1 MAEPYDSN
9 GPEGYGLDDDN
20 PGEYGRGARS
30 LLPSMLT
37 VAVAVVAIGGFAGV
51 LVYAYNKGKEVG
63 STAIPPIIKAGPAPH
78 KIRPENPGGMKI
90 ANRDKGVYSNLTANS
105 PPRKSVRKVERLL
118 PRPENPVAS
127 PVPVASPAP
136 VKKSV
141 AAPASIKLP
150 PPPPVAKIV
159 PKLPPPKPRQV
170 ASAAKTTER
179 ASDARAQISN
189 PSKIRPSKTR
199 ASTAGK
205 WPSAKMLAAI
215 APAANGSTRIQLL
228 SMRSE
233 KSVRKAWAGFQKRHG
248 NLLGKLTLNI
258 ERPDLGAKKGVY
270 YRLQAGPLAN
280 VAAAQTLCSQLKKQK
295 LGCIVVRR

>member
-9 GPEGYGLDDDN
+9 GPEGYGLDND
-20 PGEYGRGARS
+20 PEEYGRGARS
-30 LLPSMLT
+30 WLPRMLT

-78 KIRPENPGGMKI
+78 KIRPESPGGMKI

-105 PPRKSVRKVERLL
+105 PSRESVRKVERLL
-118 PRPENPVAS
+118 PKPEIPMA
-127 PVPVASPAP
+127 APAP

-141 AAPASIKLP
+141 AAPAEIKMP

-159 PKLPPPKPRQV
+159 PKLPSPKPRQV
-170 ASAAKTTER
+170 ASAAGTTGR
-179 ASDARAQISN
+179 ATDARPPNSKPANSKSSSSK
-189 PSKIRPSKTR
+189 PSAT
-199 ASTAGK
+199 TK
-205 WPSAKMLAAI
+205 WPSVKMLAAI
-215 APAANGSTRIQLL
+215 APAANGSTRVQLL

-233 KSVRKAWAGFQKRHG
+233 KSVRKAWAGLQKRHG
-248 NLLGKLTLNI
+248 DLLGKLTLNV
-258 ERPDLGAKKGVY
+258 EKRNLGAKKGVY

>member
-1 MAEPYDSN
+1 MAEPYDNN
-9 GPEGYGLDDDN
+9 GPEGHGLDNRPD
-20 PGEYGRGARS
+20 EYRRGARS
-30 LLPSMLT
+30 LVPRMLT

-51 LVYAYNKGKEVG
+51 LIYAYNKGKEVG

-105 PPRKSVRKVERLL
+105 PSRKSVRKVERLL
-118 PRPENPVAS
+118 PKPENPVAS
-127 PVPVASPAP
+127 PAPMASPEP

-141 AAPASIKLP
+141 AAPAEIKLP
-150 PPPPVAKIV
+150 PPPPVAKFV
-159 PKLPPPKPRQV
+159 PELPSAKPRQETD
-170 ASAAKTTER
+170 AAGTTGR
-179 ASDARAQISN
+179 ATDARPQSSK
-189 PSKIRPSKTR
+189 PSSSQSSKPTP
-199 ASTAGK
+199 STAMK

-215 APAANGSTRIQLL
+215 APATNGSTLIQLL

-233 KSVRKAWAGFQKRHG
+233 KSVRKAWTVLQKRHG
-248 NLLGKLTLNI
+248 DLLGKLTLHV
-258 ERPDLGAKKGVY
+258 EKRDLGAKKGVY